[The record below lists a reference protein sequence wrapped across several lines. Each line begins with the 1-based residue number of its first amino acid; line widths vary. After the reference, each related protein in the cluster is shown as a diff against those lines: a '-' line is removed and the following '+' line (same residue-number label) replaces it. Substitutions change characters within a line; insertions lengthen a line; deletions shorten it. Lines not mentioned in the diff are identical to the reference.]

1 MTDAQ
6 TPPFRCRQGFTIIE
20 VALAIAIIALGIV
33 AIIGL
38 LPTGLDVI
46 RDASSTTQMANIAE
60 DFITQYQ
67 QRALDSA
74 FYSGLP
80 TAGVLPTSTF
90 TTNVTTSE
98 SAIPYTV
105 KVDVSNTGFPII
117 TPSPTGTISRVAIQI
132 SYPGSRTNTF
142 ITEVA
147 RYVRP

>member
-1 MTDAQ
+1 MIHAH
-6 TPPFRCRQGFTIIE
+6 TPPLRRRRFGFTIIE
-20 VALAIAIIALGIV
+20 VALAVAIIALGIV

-74 FYSGLP
+74 FYEG
-80 TAGVLPTSTF
+80 TNNVLSTST
-90 TTNVTTSE
+90 TNVPVTTSE

>member
-74 FYSGLP
+74 FYEG
-80 TAGVLPTSTF
+80 TNNVLSTST
-90 TTNVTTSE
+90 TNVPVTTSE
-98 SAIPYTV
+98 SAIEYTV

-117 TPSPTGTISRVAIQI
+117 TNGPMGTISRVAIQI

>member
-74 FYSGLP
+74 LYEG
-80 TAGVLPTSTF
+80 TTNVLPTSTF
-90 TTNVTTSE
+90 TTTVTTSE

-105 KVDVSNTGFPII
+105 KVDVSNTVLPII
-117 TPSPTGTISRVAIQI
+117 TPSLTGTISRVAIQI